1 MIRNEGYI
9 DEIKNISNTRIL
21 SLNLRGL
28 GPSNNSKIEM
38 LLEACCKYQID
49 IILLNETNTKW
60 TTINLDKI
68 EKRFKE
74 LGRETLIIGAD
85 STL

>member
-1 MIRNEGYI
+1 MIRNDGYI
-9 DEIKNISNTRIL
+9 ENVKNTSNTRIL
-21 SLNLRGL
+21 SLNPRGL
-28 GPSNNSKIEM
+28 SPSNDSKIEM

-49 IILLNETNTKW
+49 VILLNETNTKW

-74 LGRETLIIGAD
+74 LGCKTLIIGVD